1 MNLLFMLLLIMAGL
15 CLLIV
20 LQRNQFTRKSLS
32 YSGQRKQMLLSIIS
46 QKTARVSEETPIISR
61 LKTGITDKLSAIFRL
76 FYAGS
81 TGALI
86 KNLTIPLLI
95 AMAILAL
102 NALYI
107 GLPLSWVAA
116 ASLVACYLVFYK
128 IIKKRHYQQFSLD
141 FSEALT
147 TIGGAITSGRTF
159 LQAMSD
165 YSQSRN
171 NGLSREFSVISRR
184 LNFGEQ
190 AEVVFMESWRNY
202 PYREYY
208 FFIVAILLNI
218 NSGGRLRE
226 VLGKLQRSI
235 SNGIA
240 MEKKML
246 SMTSEM
252 RMSSKIT
259 GAIPF
264 VFLILLKFISPENFQ
279 FVLEDQQGRVLLYY
293 LIGSEVTG
301 LLVIKF
307 LMRKL

>member
-1 MNLLFMLLLIMAGL
+1 MVMAVLF
-15 CLLIV
+15 LLIV
-20 LQRNQFTRKSLS
+20 LQRNMFTRQALS
-32 YSGQRKQMLLSIIS
+32 YTGQRKQVLMSIMS
-46 QKTARVSEETPIISR
+46 QKTTTVSEQSTAILR
-61 LKTGITDKLSAIFRL
+61 LKIGFTDRLSAIFRV
-76 FYAGS
+76 FYGGS
-81 TGALI
+81 SAALI
-86 KNLTIPLLI
+86 KNLLIPVLVTMVLLAVN
-95 AMAILAL
+95 AM
-102 NALYI
+102 YI
-107 GLPLSWVAA
+107 GFPLSWVLVVGLI
-116 ASLVACYLVFYK
+116 ASYLVTYK
-128 IIKKRHYQQFSLD
+128 IIKKRRHKQFSLN

-147 TIGGAITSGRTF
+147 TIGGAISAGRTF

-165 YSQSRN
+165 YSQNSN
-171 NGLSREFSVISRR
+171 NSLSREFSAISRR

-190 AEVVFMESWRNY
+190 AEIVFMESWRNY

-226 VLGKLQRSI
+226 VLNKLQRSI
-235 SNGIA
+235 SSGVA

-264 VFLILLKFISPENFQ
+264 IFLVLLKFISPENFQ
-279 FVLEDQQGRVLLYY
+279 YVLEDEDGRILLYY
-293 LIGSEVTG
+293 LIGSEVVG